1 MAGEHPVSRVV
12 IIVAAVLVFFWLLR
26 RALSSRKPDDRPQA
40 PGETHK
46 EGAVSP
52 DLVSCAHCG
61 VHLPKNEAV
70 TAGEGAPSG
79 RFFCGDEHR
88 RLGPR

>member
-1 MAGEHPVSRVV
+1 MSRVV

-26 RALSSRKPDDRPQA
+26 RALGSRKQDDRPQA
-40 PGETHK
+40 PK
-46 EGAVSP
+46 QAAVTP

-70 TAGEGAPSG
+70 AAGDGEAAGAY
-79 RFFCGDEHR
+79 FCSDDHR
-88 RLGPR
+88 WPGPR

>member
-1 MAGEHPVSRVV
+1 MSRIV

-26 RALSSRKPDDRPQA
+26 RALGSRKQGDRPQA
-40 PGETHK
+40 PGPT
-46 EGAVSP
+46 AAPP

-61 VHLPKNEAV
+61 VHLPENEAFR
-70 TAGEGAPSG
+70 AGDGAPAGALYCSE
-79 RFFCGDEHR
+79 DHR

>member
-1 MAGEHPVSRVV
+1 MSRV
-12 IIVAAVLVFFWLLR
+12 IMIVVAVLVFFWLLR
-26 RALSSRKPDDRPQA
+26 RALGSRKHDDRPQA
-40 PGETHK
+40 PKPG
-46 EGAVSP
+46 GAPAP

-70 TAGEGAPSG
+70 AGGEGAPAG
-79 RFFCGDEHR
+79 EFFCSDEHR

>member
-1 MAGEHPVSRVV
+1 VSRVV

-26 RALSSRKPDDRPQA
+26 RALSSRKQDDQPQA
-40 PGETHK
+40 PSDAQKG
-46 EGAVSP
+46 GAVSP

-61 VHLPKNEAV
+61 MHLPKNEAV
-70 TAGEGAPSG
+70 AAGEGASPG

>member
-1 MAGEHPVSRVV
+1 MSRVV

-40 PGETHK
+40 RGEAPK
-46 EGAVSP
+46 GEAPSP

-70 TAGEGAPSG
+70 AAGEGAPPG

>member
-1 MAGEHPVSRVV
+1 MSRVV

-26 RALSSRKPDDRPQA
+26 RALASRKQDGGAERQNPPPAQA
-40 PGETHK
+40 AAT
-46 EGAVSP
+46 P

-61 VHLPKNEAV
+61 VHLPKGEAMEAV
-70 TAGEGAPSG
+70 DGGPAG
-79 RFFCGDEHR
+79 RFYCSDEHR